1 MLEVSDIH
9 TYYGSSH
16 VLSGVSISVAAGEAV
31 GLLGRNG
38 AGKTT
43 TFRSIMG
50 LTPPLR
56 GDVRFLGKNLARRA
70 PHEIANHGLGF
81 VPQGRRLFGDL
92 TVLENLQ
99 VAQRAASDGW
109 RLTDVFELFP
119 AVERFQDRPARTL
132 SGGEQQMVAI
142 ARALMANPR
151 LLLLD
156 EPCEG
161 LAPVVIEAIV
171 KKLQD
176 LRRRGMT
183 ILFSEQYIGFALA
196 LATRIYIID
205 KGLIQFEGT
214 TQEFAADPEVRARY
228 LAV

>member
-31 GLLGRNG
+31 GILGRNG

-99 VAQRAASDGW
+99 VAQHAASDGW
-109 RLTDVFELFP
+109 RLKDVFELFP
-119 AVERFQDRPARTL
+119 AVELFQGRPARTL

-171 KKLQD
+171 EKLQD

-214 TQEFAADPEVRARY
+214 AQEFAADPELRARY